1 MTLTT
6 YFLYLAA
13 VAVLVLTPGPTMLM
27 SITNAAS
34 HGTARALVSTAGSV
48 TAVLGVML
56 LSSMGLG
63 ALLAASE
70 TAFMVLKFVGAAY
83 LIYLGVTTFRKAE
96 GAVFAAANAGSAQA
110 NASQPKTPRAF
121 FLQGWMVGASN
132 PKALLF
138 FSAFFP
144 QFIDPAIGWV
154 PQFAVLAT
162 TFVTIEFSVLSL
174 CCVFAAR
181 LAPWLRQPG
190 RARWFNRVSGSLFA
204 AMGALLLLVRR
215 PA

>member
-6 YFLYLAA
+6 YGLYLAA
-13 VAVLVLTPGPTMLM
+13 VALLILTPGPTMLM

-34 HGTARALVSTAGSV
+34 FGTGRALVSTAGSV

-56 LSSMGLG
+56 LSSLGLG
-63 ALLAASE
+63 AVLAASE
-70 TAFMVLKFVGAAY
+70 TAFTVLKVAGATY
-83 LIYLGVTTFRKAE
+83 LIYLGVTTFRRADQ
-96 GAVFAAANAGSAQA
+96 AVFDSPGASVVHKSA
-110 NASQPKTPRAF
+110 RALF
-121 FLQGWMVGASN
+121 TQGWMVGASN

-144 QFIDPAIGWV
+144 QFIDPASAWA
-154 PQFAVLAT
+154 PQFGLLAA
-162 TFVTIEFSVLSL
+162 TFVLIEFAVLSL

-181 LAPWLRQPG
+181 LAPWLRVNG
-190 RARWFNRVSGSLFA
+190 RARSFNRVSGSLFA
-204 AMGALLLLVRR
+204 MMGAVLLLMRR